1 MRSTGNRNVKTHHA
15 TTPKNWLHDAMK
27 LGIMQP
33 YFLPYIGYWQLINAV
48 DKYVIYD
55 DVNYI
60 NRGWINRNN
69 ILLNKQQ
76 FLFTL
81 TLLGASQNKLIN
93 EITVCEEQDKLI
105 KTFETA
111 YKKAPFFSEAFLVVK
126 QIFEYND
133 KNLAKF
139 IGNSIM
145 RIADYLG
152 LKTEF
157 VYSSEIEKDCSL
169 KGREKILSICKI
181 LRATEYFNAIGGKEL
196 YNQADFEANN
206 IKLTFLKASQI
217 EYKQFN
223 NSFVPNLSILDVMMF
238 NSVKE
243 IGKMLEEYVCIG

>member
-1 MRSTGNRNVKTHHA
+1 LEGKKGESV
-15 TTPKNWLHDAMK
+15 K

-55 DVNYI
+55 DVNFI

-69 ILLNKQQ
+69 ILLNKRQ

-81 TLLGASQNKLIN
+81 TLSGASQNKLIN
-93 EITVCEEQDKLI
+93 EIIVHEEQTKLI
-105 KTFETA
+105 KTFEMA
-111 YKKAPFFSEAFLVVK
+111 YKKAPFFEEVFLLVK
-126 QIFEYND
+126 QIFDYND

-139 IGNSIM
+139 IGNSIV
-145 RIADYLG
+145 RIATYLG

-169 KGREKILSICKI
+169 KGQEKILNICNT
-181 LRATEYFNAIGGKEL
+181 LQATEYFNAIGGMNL
-196 YNQADFEANN
+196 YNKVNFDANS
-206 IKLTFLKASQI
+206 IKLRFLKALPV

-223 NSFVPNLSILDVMMF
+223 SPFVPNLSILDVMMF
-238 NSVKE
+238 NSVEE
-243 IGKMLEEYVCIG
+243 IGKMLREYELA